1 MNKKTKL
8 MMMSLVVLLT
18 LAAVLCGCGSE
29 NTTTQTTDS
38 NSPKDLIIGKWTLS
52 GDTLEFNK
60 TGEAT
65 ATEGGKTTKF
75 KYELTTI
82 DDSSDSIKVTLTDSD
97 KSSSTET
104 AVFKDKDTMVL
115 GDSTF
120 KRANSSS
127 TSNSSNTG
135 NTNTAKSNTGGSTGN
150 NSTASNKKASQGSS
164 SAQATKT
171 FDDSGYYATFQYPA
185 GWKITPMNNNTVQLV
200 SATNAT
206 YFIRCEK
213 KFLQDSLNKGLDN
226 AGATK
231 DFVNSYI
238 DNLENNAN
246 DEITNYTDSSVTLSD
261 GAVTLEALFNCRTS
275 SGYFKVRMEVTAM
288 SGYIL
293 VTQVWAGEKGFD
305 AAVKEFE
312 SVADTL
318 AIK

>member
-1 MNKKTKL
+1 MKKLSRMTKF
-8 MMMSLVVLLT
+8 MTMSLIVILT
-18 LAAVLCGCGSE
+18 LAVALCGCGSE
-29 NTTTQTTDS
+29 NTTTTQTTDS

-60 TGEAT
+60 NGEAT
-65 ATEGGKTTKF
+65 ATENGETKKF
-75 KYELTTI
+75 TYKLTTI
-82 DDSSDSIKVTLTDSD
+82 DGSSDSMKVTLTDSD

-104 AVFKDKDTMVL
+104 AVFKDKDTMAL

-127 TSNSSNTG
+127 ASNSGNTSNS
-135 NTNTAKSNTGGSTGN
+135 NTAKSNNGN
-150 NSTASNKKASQGSS
+150 NS
-164 SAQATKT
+164 KT

-185 GWKITPMNNNTVQLV
+185 AWKITPTNNNTVQLV

-213 KFLQDSLNKGLDN
+213 KYLQDSLNKGLDY

-231 DFVNSYI
+231 DFIYSYI

-246 DEITNYTDSSVTLSD
+246 DEITNYTDSNATSSS
-261 GAVTLEALFNCRTS
+261 GAVTREALFNCRTS
-275 SGYFKVRMEVTAM
+275 SGYFKVKMEVTAV
-288 SGYIL
+288 SGYLL

-312 SVADTL
+312 SIADTI

>member
-1 MNKKTKL
+1 MKKLSRMTKF
-8 MMMSLVVLLT
+8 MTMSLIVILT
-18 LAAVLCGCGSE
+18 LAVALCGCGSE
-29 NTTTQTTDS
+29 NATTQTQTTDS
-38 NSPKDLIIGKWTLS
+38 NSTKDLIIGKWTLS
-52 GDTLEFNK
+52 GDTLVFNK
-60 TGEAT
+60 NGEAT
-65 ATEGGKTTKF
+65 ATENGETKKF
-75 KYELTTI
+75 TYKLTTI
-82 DDSSDSIKVTLTDSD
+82 DGSSDSIKVTLTDSD

-127 TSNSSNTG
+127 AGNTSNTS
-135 NTNTAKSNTGGSTGN
+135 NTNTAKSNNGN
-150 NSTASNKKASQGSS
+150 NS
-164 SAQATKT
+164 KT

-185 GWKITPMNNNTVQLV
+185 SWKITPQDNNTVQLV

-213 KFLQDSLNKGLDN
+213 KYLQDSLDKGLDY

-231 DFVNSYI
+231 DFIYTYI

-246 DEITNYTDSSVTLSD
+246 DEITNYTDSSATSSS
-261 GAVTLEALFNCRTS
+261 GAVTREALFNCRTS
-275 SGYFKVRMEVTAM
+275 SGYFKVKMEVTAV
-288 SGYIL
+288 SGYLL

-312 SVADTL
+312 SIADTI

>member
-1 MNKKTKL
+1 MKKMSRMTKF
-8 MMMSLVVLLT
+8 MTMSLIVILT
-18 LAAVLCGCGSE
+18 LAVTLCGCGSE

-38 NSPKDLIIGKWTLS
+38 NPPKDLIIGKWTLS

-60 TGEAT
+60 NGEAT
-65 ATEGGKTTKF
+65 ATENGETKKF
-75 KYELTTI
+75 TYKLTTI
-82 DDSSDSIKVTLTDSD
+82 DGSLDSIKVTLTDSD

-104 AVFKDKDTMVL
+104 AVFKDKDTMAL

-127 TSNSSNTG
+127 ASNSGNTS
-135 NTNTAKSNTGGSTGN
+135 NTNTSS
-150 NSTASNKKASQGSS
+150 GSS
-164 SAQATKT
+164 YAQATKT
-171 FDDSGYYATFQYPA
+171 FDDSGYYATFKYPA
-185 GWKITPMNNNTVQLV
+185 AWNITPTNNNTVQLV

-213 KFLQDSLNKGLDN
+213 KYLQDSLNKGLDY

-231 DFVNSYI
+231 DFINTYI

-246 DEITNYTDSSVTLSD
+246 DEITNYTDSSATSSS
-261 GAVTLEALFNCRTS
+261 GAVTREALFNCRTS
-275 SGYFKVRMEVTAM
+275 SGYFKVKMEVTAV
-288 SGYIL
+288 SGYLL

-312 SVADTL
+312 SIADTI

>member
-8 MMMSLVVLLT
+8 MMSLVVLLT

-29 NTTTQTTDS
+29 NTTTPTTDS
-38 NSPKDLIIGKWTLS
+38 SSPKDLIIGKWTLS

-75 KYELTTI
+75 TYKLTTI
-82 DDSSDSIKVTLTDSD
+82 DGSTDSIKVTLTDSD

-120 KRANSSS
+120 KRANSS
-127 TSNSSNTG
+127 NTG
-135 NTNTAKSNTGGSTGN
+135 NTNTAKSNAGSTDN
-150 NSTASNKKASQGSS
+150 NSTASNKNAGQGSS

-171 FDDSGYYATFQYPA
+171 FNESGYYATFQYPA
-185 GWKITPMNNNTVQLV
+185 GWKITPMQNNTVQLV
-200 SATNAT
+200 SGTNAT

-213 KFLQDSLNKGLDN
+213 EFLQDSLNKGLDY
-226 AGATK
+226 AGATT
-231 DFVNSYI
+231 DFVNIYI
-238 DNLENNAN
+238 DNLENNAK

-275 SGYFKVRMEVTAM
+275 SGYFKVKMEVTAM

-312 SVADTL
+312 SVTDTL

>member
-1 MNKKTKL
+1 MKKLSRMTKF
-8 MMMSLVVLLT
+8 MTMSLIVILT
-18 LAAVLCGCGSE
+18 LAVALCGCGSE
-29 NTTTQTTDS
+29 KTTTQTQTTDS
-38 NSPKDLIIGKWTLS
+38 NSTKDLIIGKWTLS
-52 GDTLEFNK
+52 GDTLVFNK
-60 TGEAT
+60 NGEAT
-65 ATEGGKTTKF
+65 ATENGETKKF
-75 KYELTTI
+75 TYKLTTI
-82 DDSSDSIKVTLTDSD
+82 DGSSDSIKVTLTDSD
-97 KSSSTET
+97 KSNSTET

-127 TSNSSNTG
+127 ASNSGNTSNSNK
-135 NTNTAKSNTGGSTGN
+135 AKSNNGN
-150 NSTASNKKASQGSS
+150 NS
-164 SAQATKT
+164 KT

-185 GWKITPMNNNTVQLV
+185 AWKITPQDNNTVQLV

-213 KFLQDSLNKGLDN
+213 KYLQNSLKKGLDY

-231 DFVNSYI
+231 DFIYTYI

-246 DEITNYTDSSVTLSD
+246 DEITNYTDSSATSSS
-261 GAVTLEALFNCRTS
+261 GAVTREALFNCRTS
-275 SGYFKVRMEVTAM
+275 SGYFKVKMEVTAVN
-288 SGYIL
+288 GYLL

-312 SVADTL
+312 SIADTI

>member
-1 MNKKTKL
+1 MKKLSRMTKF
-8 MMMSLVVLLT
+8 MTMSLIVILT
-18 LAAVLCGCGSE
+18 LAVALCGCGSE

-38 NSPKDLIIGKWTLS
+38 NSTKDLIIGKWTLS
-52 GDTLEFNK
+52 GDTLVFNK
-60 TGEAT
+60 NGEAT
-65 ATEGGKTTKF
+65 ATENGETKKF
-75 KYELTTI
+75 TYKLTTI
-82 DDSSDSIKVTLTDSD
+82 DGSSDSIKVTLTDSD

-127 TSNSSNTG
+127 SSNTG
-135 NTNTAKSNTGGSTGN
+135 NTSNSNTAKSNNGN
-150 NSTASNKKASQGSS
+150 NSRTSNTNISSGSS
-164 SAQATKT
+164 STQATKT

-185 GWKITPMNNNTVQLV
+185 AWKITPKDNNTVQLV

-213 KFLQDSLNKGLDN
+213 KYLQDSLKKGLDY

-231 DFVNSYI
+231 DFIYTYI
-238 DNLENNAN
+238 DNLENNAH
-246 DEITNYTDSSVTLSD
+246 DEITNYTDSSATSSS
-261 GAVTLEALFNCRTS
+261 GAVTREALFNCRTS
-275 SGYFKVRMEVTAM
+275 SGYFKVKMEVTAVN
-288 SGYIL
+288 GYLL
-293 VTQVWAGEKGFD
+293 VTQVWAGEKGFE

-312 SVADTL
+312 SIADTI